1 MNQKSCSWH
10 CLLLIA
16 LVLLTNLP
24 ARSHLFLQQEIIK
37 GKVTDEK
44 GGPLP
49 GVNVVIKGT
58 QKGTQTDGNGNF
70 SLSVTDRNQLV
81 LVFSYLGFQT
91 LELPITNQ
99 KELKIQMKSA
109 TGSLDEVVVVG
120 YGTVTR
126 RDLTGAVASISAK
139 DLKDI
144 PISSAADALAGR
156 LAGVQVTSSEGA
168 PGSETNIV
176 IRGGGSITQDNAPL
190 YVIDGMQVES
200 GLAGIS
206 PQDIE
211 SVDVLKDASAT
222 AIYGARGANG
232 VVVVT
237 TKGGKDGKT
246 VVTMNS
252 FMGINKLSNKLGVMS
267 PYDFVEYQ
275 YERSRGNVNAETSFA
290 RKYGSYFDTLA
301 VYKNTPAIDWEQEMF
316 GRNALMQTYNFS
328 VSGGSKSTT
337 FNLSLTKNIQDGIM
351 LNSDFDRNIANL
363 KLDHVAS
370 NKFKIGATVRFV
382 SQDVMGAG
390 TSAAGQTQTS
400 RLRQTIKYKP
410 FISNVNLGIED
421 FDQAYYNE
429 TNAVGNGVFIINPIA
444 LNKAE
449 YRSNASKGV
458 NVAGYA
464 NYSFTNY
471 LSFRTTAGYDYS
483 NNQADSFDDINTPG
497 SIFYGLGLPVA
508 GVINTQKTVL
518 NVSNVLNFSNAK
530 INTLFSKNNAITF
543 LLGQEIYETN
553 VRQNNAQL
561 NGFPS
566 GITSDKA
573 LGQLNLGTM
582 RTGFPTSLILE
593 SKILS
598 FFSRATYS
606 YKSKYLAAFSIRTDG
621 STKFAPGKRWG
632 YFPAASLAWRISQE
646 KFMKPIT
653 FISDMKLRLSWG
665 QAGNNRIDDF
675 LYLSAFQ
682 TNLFPYGLNEVMQ
695 PSYTVTKLANPN
707 LKWEKTISRNIGLD
721 IGLLQ
726 NKLQFTFNAYQN
738 DVKDLLIPVPIPS
751 SSGYAVQLQNVG
763 STRNKGVEL
772 QMEAAIIAKKDF
784 NWKTNFNISY
794 NENKILAL
802 STYQK
807 SYLQGSG
814 WGISGQP
821 DYIVS
826 VGQAVGAMYGFVS
839 DGYYKTEDFNYDPAT
854 KIYSLKSGVPDG
866 LDAAGVSQPGS
877 IKFKDINNDGIVN
890 QNDRTIIGNANPKF
904 SGGIN
909 QQFRYKQFDL
919 SIFANFV
926 IGNDIMNANKVEFTN
941 GFVTDNN
948 MLAIMGNRWKTID
961 SQGNLV
967 QTTATVA
974 GKQVAIGEAPEIL
987 DGINSNANIWQ
998 PLKGT
1003 GAYSLHSWAV
1013 EDGSFLRINN
1023 ITLGYTFSSG
1033 LLSKIKVKSLRLY
1046 GTVNNLAV
1054 LTNYSGYDP
1063 EVNAIR
1069 NSPVTR
1075 GVDYSAY
1082 PRSKAYIFGLN
1093 LTL

>member
-1 MNQKSCSWH
+1 MNQKKCSWYS
-10 CLLLIA
+10 LSLIV

-24 ARSHLFLQQEIIK
+24 VRASFMQQEIIK
-37 GKVTDEK
+37 GKVTDDK
-44 GGPLP
+44 GGPMP
-49 GVNVVIKGT
+49 GVGVVVKGT
-58 QKGTQTDGNGNF
+58 QKRTQTDGNGNF
-70 SLSVTDRNQLV
+70 SLQIADRNPII
-81 LVFSYLGFQT
+81 LVFSYVGFQT
-91 LELPITNQ
+91 QEVSVTTPR
-99 KELKIQMKSA
+99 ELKIQMKAS
-109 TGSLDEVVVVG
+109 TSVLDEIVVVG

-126 RDLTGAVASISAK
+126 RDLTGAVASISAN

-200 GLAGIS
+200 GLTGIS
-206 PQDIE
+206 PQDIA
-211 SVDVLKDASAT
+211 SVDVLKDAAAT

-232 VVVVT
+232 VIVVT
-237 TKGGKDGKT
+237 TKGGKEGKT
-246 VVTMNS
+246 VVSVNS

-316 GRNALMQTYNFS
+316 GRNALIQTHNFGI
-328 VSGGSKSTT
+328 SGGSKSTT
-337 FNLSLTKNIQDGIM
+337 FNISLTKNIQDGIM

-363 KLDHVAS
+363 KFDHVAS
-370 NKFKIGATVRFV
+370 NKFKTGATVRFI
-382 SQDVMGAG
+382 SQEVMGAG

-410 FISNVNLGIED
+410 FITNVNLGIED

-449 YRSNASKGV
+449 YRSNGSKGI
-458 NVAGYA
+458 NLAGYV
-464 NYSFTNY
+464 NYNFTRY

-483 NNQADSFDDINTPG
+483 SAQVDSFDDINTPG

-508 GVINTQKTVL
+508 GVINTQKSVL
-518 NVSNVLNFSNAK
+518 NVSNVLNFSNSTF
-530 INTLFSKNNAITF
+530 NTLFSRNNVFTF
-543 LLGQEIYETN
+543 LLGQEIYETDI
-553 VRQNNAQL
+553 RQNNSQL
-561 NGFPS
+561 NGFPA
-566 GITSDKA
+566 GITADKA

-582 RTGFPTSLILE
+582 RTSFPTSLILE

-606 YKSKYLAAFSIRTDG
+606 HKGKYLAAFSLRTDG
-621 STKFAPGKRWG
+621 STKFAPDKRWG

-646 KFMKPIT
+646 KFMKPIS

-665 QAGNNRIDDF
+665 QAGNNRIDDY

-721 IGLLQ
+721 LGILK
-726 NKLQFTFNAYQN
+726 NKLLFTFNAYQN

-751 SSGYAVQLQNVG
+751 TSGYAAQLQNVG
-763 STRNKGVEL
+763 STRNKGFEFQL
-772 QMEAAIIAKKDF
+772 DAAILSKKDF
-784 NWKTNFNISY
+784 TWKTNFNISY
-794 NENKILAL
+794 NENKILSL

-807 SYLQGSG
+807 EYLQGSG

-821 DYIVS
+821 DYAVS
-826 VGQAVGAMYGFVS
+826 VGQAVGAMYGFVT

-854 KIYSLKSGVPDG
+854 KIYSLKSGIPDG

-877 IKFKDINNDGIVN
+877 IKFKDINGDGVVN
-890 QNDRTIIGNANPKF
+890 QNDRKIIGNANPKF
-904 SGGIN
+904 SGGMN

-926 IGNDIMNANKVEFTN
+926 IGNDIMNANKIEFTN

-948 MLAIMGNRWKTID
+948 MLSIMGNRWKTID
-961 SQGNLV
+961 NLGNLV
-967 QTTATVA
+967 QTTATVG

-987 DGINSNANIWQ
+987 NDINKGANIWQ

-1003 GAYSLHSWAV
+1003 GAYTLHSRAV

-1023 ITLGYTFSSG
+1023 ITLGYTFSPG
-1033 LLSKIKVKSLRLY
+1033 LLAKIKVKSLRLY
-1046 GTVNNLAV
+1046 GTVNNIAV
-1054 LTNYSGYDP
+1054 ITNYSGYDP

>member
-1 MNQKSCSWH
+1 MNQKKCSWYS
-10 CLLLIA
+10 LLLIV

-24 ARSHLFLQQEIIK
+24 IRASFAGQEIIK
-37 GKVTDEK
+37 GKVTDDK
-44 GGPLP
+44 GDPMP
-49 GVNVVIKGT
+49 GVSVVIKGT
-58 QKGTQTDGNGNF
+58 QKRTQTDGNGNF
-70 SLSVTDRNQLV
+70 SLQTADRNNIILV
-81 LVFSYLGFQT
+81 LSYLGFQT
-91 LELPITNQ
+91 QEVSLATQ
-99 KELKIQMKSA
+99 RELKIQMKPS
-109 TGSLDEVVVVG
+109 TSVLDEIVVVG

-126 RDLTGAVASISAK
+126 KDLTGAVSSIRAN

-168 PGSETNIV
+168 PGSETNII

-200 GLAGIS
+200 GLTGIS

-211 SVDVLKDASAT
+211 SVDVLKDAAAT

-232 VVVVT
+232 VIVVT

-246 VVTMNS
+246 LVSVNS

-316 GRNALMQTYNFS
+316 GRNALMQTHDFG

-337 FNLSLTKNIQDGIM
+337 FNLSLTKNIQEGIM

-363 KLDHVAS
+363 KFDHVAS
-370 NKFKIGATVRFV
+370 NKFKTGATVRFI
-382 SQDVMGAG
+382 SQEVMGAG

-410 FISNVNLGIED
+410 FITNVNLGIED

-449 YRSNASKGV
+449 YRSNGSKGI
-458 NVAGYA
+458 NLGGYI
-464 NYSFTNY
+464 NYNFTKY

-483 NNQADSFDDINTPG
+483 SAQVDSFDDINTPG

-508 GVINTQKTVL
+508 GVINTQKSVL
-518 NVSNVLNFSNAK
+518 NVSNVLNFSNSTF
-530 INTLFSKNNAITF
+530 NTLFSRNNVFTF

-553 VRQNNAQL
+553 VRQNNSQL

-566 GITSDKA
+566 GITADKA

-606 YKSKYLAAFSIRTDG
+606 HKGKYLAAFSLRTDG

-646 KFMKPIT
+646 KFMKPID

-665 QAGNNRIDDF
+665 QAGNNRIDDY

-695 PSYTVTKLANPN
+695 PSYTVTRLANPN

-721 IGLLQ
+721 LAILK

-751 SSGYAVQLQNVG
+751 TSGYAVQLQNVG
-763 STRNKGVEL
+763 STRNKGLEFQL
-772 QMEAAIIAKKDF
+772 DAAILTKKNF
-784 NWKTNFNISY
+784 TWKTNFNISY

-807 SYLQGSG
+807 EYLQGSG

-821 DYIVS
+821 DYAVS
-826 VGQAVGAMYGFVS
+826 VGQAVGAMYGFVT

-854 KIYSLKSGVPDG
+854 KIYALKTGVPDG
-866 LDAAGVSQPGS
+866 LEAAGVSQPGS
-877 IKFKDINNDGIVN
+877 IKFKDINGDGVVN
-890 QNDRTIIGNANPKF
+890 QNDRKIIGNANPKF

-926 IGNDIMNANKVEFTN
+926 IGNDVMNANKIEFTN

-948 MLAIMGNRWKTID
+948 MLSMMSNRWKTID
-961 SQGNLV
+961 NLGNLI
-967 QTTATVA
+967 QTTATV
-974 GKQVAIGEAPEIL
+974 GTKQVAIGEAPEIL
-987 DGINSNANIWQ
+987 NEINKGANIWQ

-1003 GAYSLHSWAV
+1003 GAYTLHSWAV

-1023 ITLGYTFSSG
+1023 ITLGYTFSPG
-1033 LLSKIKVKSLRLY
+1033 LLAKIKVKSLRIY
-1046 GTVNNLAV
+1046 GTVNNIAV
-1054 LTNYSGYDP
+1054 ITNYSGYDP

-1069 NSPVTR
+1069 NSPITR